1 MIPNWNKILKE
12 WSYRVGVIKPNNT
25 KHLEDLK
32 TILIEE
38 GWSYEITNEFIQNLT
53 EAKADVVAPTLKQAR
68 EKAKK
73 GQTYS
78 SPRSKQVYT
87 RGKEEDGEGEE
98 TSDTVNTNVALDKLN
113 NPRFGVDAKADTFLK
128 KDYIK

>member
-1 MIPNWNKILKE
+1 MIPNRSKILKE

-25 KHLEDLK
+25 KHLENLK
-32 TILIEE
+32 DILIEE
-38 GWSYEITNEFIQNLT
+38 GWPYDVTNEFIQNLT
-53 EAKADVVAPTLKQAR
+53 EAEADVVAPTLKQAR

-98 TSDTVNTNVALDKLN
+98 KEERSK
-113 NPRFGVDAKADTFLK
+113 RRQ
-128 KDYIK
+128 